1 MTERSRVRIPAGAAR
16 EFSSLVSAVS
26 NHFGGYSE
34 TLFTRVQSH
43 RTVVSLLESGE

>member
-1 MTERSRVRIPAGAAR
+1 MTERLRVRIPAEAAG

-26 NHFGGYSE
+26 NHFGGYSK

-43 RTVVSLLESGE
+43 TNAVSLLESGE